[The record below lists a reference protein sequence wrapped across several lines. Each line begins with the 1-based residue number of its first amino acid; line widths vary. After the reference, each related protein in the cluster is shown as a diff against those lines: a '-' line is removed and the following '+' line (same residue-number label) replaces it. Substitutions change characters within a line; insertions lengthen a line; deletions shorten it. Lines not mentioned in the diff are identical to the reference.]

1 MVKYRCTHTTHSE
14 QPLNTVEFNCTTYNL
29 LYYKHLLVRGQNAKS
44 EIKNCYCIN
53 NNGDKK
59 NGPVKTSVCKRKLTV
74 AEEVLD
80 ILRMADRLLGVPSI
94 R

>member
-1 MVKYRCTHTTHSE
+1 MPK
-14 QPLNTVEFNCTTYNL
+14 
-29 LYYKHLLVRGQNAKS
+29 GKS
-44 EIKNCYCIN
+44 KIAAASN